1 MREIVNRRKFIA
13 ALGAAG
19 AASFAGCAGSGGE
32 TPSNEETPG
41 SDDDSTGTDGE
52 QPGGESPFT
61 RGELV
66 EDFEDFENANWG
78 MIRGDATSDSNEVYA
93 GSQSLSLENKNGE
106 VAGIY
111 KAFPEGLDLTK
122 HDLSLAVK
130 LDKPAAGYVAAEIIA
145 PARSDMLTS
154 RRYIPQELNGW
165 VRIDF
170 GYTERRGEPIMRGV
184 QELRLMVLSDEG
196 TAIQARI
203 DDLRRIPKPEKGKVI
218 FQFDDNHISQY
229 ETAFDILKKEDM
241 PGSVGVIPDSVGY
254 TDKLTDGHMRE
265 MRDAGWDMMAHPQS
279 SEPLPAYPADKQR
292 EMIQSAKRYLEL
304 KGFPDGARHFVAPYN
319 RVSNETLDIVSEF
332 HETGFLQGACPNN
345 AVAPSSMHTISRVNG
360 EDVEGVQQILNI
372 AEDTGQMVVIAYHDI
387 GDGDDY
393 ETTTDQ
399 FESIVNHVA
408 GQDIDV
414 VTPTQFLDGE

>member
-1 MREIVNRRKFIA
+1 MTSEQ
-13 ALGAAG
+13 
-19 AASFAGCAGSGGE
+19 SG
-32 TPSNEETPG
+32 N
-41 SDDDSTGTDGE
+41 
-52 QPGGESPFT
+52 ESPFT

-66 EDFEDFENANWG
+66 EDFEGFKNINNADWG
-78 MIRGDATSDSNEVYA
+78 IIGGNVKLDSKEVYA

-106 VAGIY
+106 VAGLY
-111 KAFPEGLDLTK
+111 KAFPEGLDLSK

-130 LDKPAAGYVAAEIIA
+130 LDKPTAGYIAAELIA

-154 RRYIPQELNGW
+154 RRYIPQELNDW

-170 GYTERRGEPIMRGV
+170 GYTERQGEPILKGV
-184 QELRLMVLSDEG
+184 QELRLMVISDPG
-196 TAIQARI
+196 SAIQARI
-203 DDLRRIPKPEKGKVI
+203 DDLRKIPKPKKGKVI

-241 PGSVGVIPDSVGY
+241 PGSVGVIPDTVNGQEALS
-254 TDKLTDGHMRE
+254 DGHMRE

-279 SEPLPAYPADKQR
+279 SEPLPAYPANKQR

-304 KGFPDGARHFVAPYN
+304 KGFQKGARHFVAPYN

-332 HETGFLQGACPNN
+332 HETGFLQGACPSN
-345 AVAPSSMHTISRVNG
+345 ATEPSSMHTISRVNG
-360 EDVEGVQQILNI
+360 ADVEGVQQILNI

-387 GDGDDY
+387 GNGNNY

-399 FESIVNHVA
+399 FKSIVNHVA

-414 VTPTQFLDGE
+414 ITPSKLIDG